1 MDVIIAEFSEVI
13 IPTSFEFIMIE
24 LVDPI
29 MPLSVRKVFII
40 AELEEHCIT
49 RMFVSVST
57 PIIDTRALLLLLVE
71 SLVKK
76 LKLAEFITDTNL
88 FSELNEIFLL
98 EIIPLLQTTSVCVD
112 FSVF

>member
-1 MDVIIAEFSEVI
+1 
-13 IPTSFEFIMIE
+13 MIE

-49 RMFVSVST
+49 RLAVST
-57 PIIDTRALLLLLVE
+57 PIIDTRAFLLLLVE

-98 EIIPLLQTTSVCVD
+98 EIIPLLQTTSVCDD